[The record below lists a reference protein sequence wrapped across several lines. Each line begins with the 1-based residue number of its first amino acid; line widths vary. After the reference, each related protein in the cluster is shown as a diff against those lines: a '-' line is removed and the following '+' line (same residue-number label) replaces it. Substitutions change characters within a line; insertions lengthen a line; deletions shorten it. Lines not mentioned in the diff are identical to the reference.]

1 MHKPCRIF
9 ILFLE
14 GEIKYMIGDTKQKQ
28 ESSFGNGDLYS
39 KIRRTLNG
47 DDREW
52 KGEIMAARI
61 SLIGIFWTGQE
72 GL

>member
-1 MHKPCRIF
+1 
-9 ILFLE
+9 
-14 GEIKYMIGDTKQKQ
+14 MIGDTKQKQ